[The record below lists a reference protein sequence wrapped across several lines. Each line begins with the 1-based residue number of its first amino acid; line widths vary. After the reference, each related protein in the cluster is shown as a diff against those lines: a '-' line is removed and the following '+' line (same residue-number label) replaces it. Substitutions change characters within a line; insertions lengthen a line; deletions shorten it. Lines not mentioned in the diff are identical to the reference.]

1 MKRKKLYS
9 PLSVLLIIT
18 VLLSTVLL
26 PGCRSS
32 GMGNGAGAS
41 AVPQN
46 PDVYVPAAPSE
57 THSIAPTTL
66 PAESTTVSTKPV
78 VEYIKPAEYPKINV
92 FGTLEAPVLQIPAE
106 DASEETWTAFF
117 YGLLSTYGSWY
128 NMSLTSFY
136 EDPVN
141 MDLFYL
147 FYNGT
152 RYGQPKRTEQEN
164 AFAQSLGVDPNVEQR
179 RLPVSE
185 MNTILN
191 IYFGT
196 AFSQYDMTNY
206 ERLHYLDET
215 DCYYFWST
223 GAQCTDVLGIV
234 GYQVLENGDYAVRY
248 MSDMVAYPYGQGE
261 VILHRNGDYFQIVA
275 NRIVE

>member
-1 MKRKKLYS
+1 MKRKKIYS

-18 VLLSTVLL
+18 VLLSAVLL
-26 PGCRSS
+26 SGCKSS
-32 GMGNGAGAS
+32 GMGKGSGGSAGLK
-41 AVPQN
+41 N
-46 PDVYVPAAPSE
+46 PDSYTPAAPSE
-57 THSIAPTTL
+57 THSTAPTTL

-78 VEYIKPAEYPKINV
+78 VEYIKPAEYPQINV
-92 FGTLEAPVLQIPAE
+92 FGALEAPVLPIPAE

-152 RYGQPKRTEQEN
+152 RYDQPKRTEQEN

-196 AFSQYDMTNY
+196 PFSQYDMTKY
-206 ERLHYLDET
+206 DQLYYWDVTE
-215 DCYYFWST
+215 CYYHWAT
-223 GAQCTDVLGIV
+223 GAYCTEVLGIV

-261 VILHRNGDYFQIVA
+261 VIFRRTGDYFQIVA